1 MSFESIVAG
10 ISERKPDADQKSLKA
25 VKAFFQFPV
34 IPEYLPSEALMASC
48 YRALGFASLRDVSV
62 SQNGKAL
69 WKLVS
74 TEEEIPPAPFNRN
87 EVRRLLRDVL
97 LSPEDPSQKRG
108 QKYPD
113 FLFLAPLV
121 PATAL
126 FSNPIRLNRNANSSG
141 GTPWNVDTLLKA
153 LISYSSLDNADNENL
168 WNCLFSALS
177 VQDDN
182 KDDFFARIIE
192 HLLQEYAKQ
201 LKESGRVDA
210 ANLPVW
216 TKNQNDI
223 ASQGKQF
230 LHFSDREAFSG
241 QSPLDEIRNG
251 LRLVLDLKPMFS
263 RWQWLT
269 ILDAHLRM
277 SMMAFMMW
285 LLDLHHVASLAIQ
298 RYVLGEKQIPAIPSR
313 DFIQQLCSESHE
325 DCKEDFFFYGEG
337 FSKAQVRI
345 VTRYARDMI
354 RIAFFLDAAKEL
366 NPVKFNSLD
375 WSTVEGF
382 VSSLKSFV
390 PEFHA
395 PEIRKDFEKG
405 YVAIADAEKNVLNY
419 RKGRLKHFLEFF
431 AVLRQKT
438 VIDGQRDFIRYDQSF
453 FVRKK
458 GRYSRA
464 PFIVDLGS
472 VSCFTVAYC
481 CANGRRVFPK
491 KDLKAYLEKFFIKIR
506 SAHNDQFV
514 GHLKG
519 LGLTM
524 DSPDADDGL
533 MILNPFFRE
542 ENR

>member
-10 ISERKPDADQKSLKA
+10 ASERKPDEDQKSLRS

-34 IPEYLPSEALMASC
+34 IPEYLPSEVLMASC
-48 YRALGFASLRDVSV
+48 YRALGFSSLRDVSI

-74 TEEEIPPAPFNRN
+74 LESGLPPSPFNRN
-87 EVRRLLRDVL
+87 EVRRLLKDVL

-113 FLFLAPLV
+113 LLFLAPLV

-126 FSNPIRLNRNANSSG
+126 FSNPIRLNRNATSSG
-141 GTPWNVDTLLKA
+141 GNPWNVETLFKA
-153 LISYSSLDNADNENL
+153 LVSYSSRDSADGEDL
-168 WNCLFSALS
+168 WNQLFTALS
-177 VQDDN
+177 VIDDN
-182 KDDFFARIIE
+182 DDFFARIVE
-192 HLLQEYAKQ
+192 RLLQEYAKH
-201 LKESGRVDA
+201 LKETGLVEASSLPIWTKTQNDA
-210 ANLPVW
+210 AN
-216 TKNQNDI
+216 
-223 ASQGKQF
+223 QGKVF
-230 LHFSDREAFSG
+230 LHPSDRATFSG

-251 LRLVLDLKPMFS
+251 LRLVLDLKPIFS

-277 SMMAFMMW
+277 SMMAFVMW

-298 RYVLGEKQIPAIPSR
+298 QYVLGGKQIPDIPSR
-313 DFIQQLCSESHE
+313 EFIRQLCSESRE
-325 DCKEDFFFYGEG
+325 DCKEDVFFYGEG

-345 VTRYARDMI
+345 VTRYARDVI
-354 RIAFFLDAAKEL
+354 RLAFFLDAAKEL

-382 VSSLKSFV
+382 VSSLKSFA

-395 PEIRKDFEKG
+395 PEIRKDFENG
-405 YVAIADAEKNVLNY
+405 YVAIADAEKKVLNPS
-419 RKGRLKHFLEFF
+419 KGRLKHFLEFF
-431 AVLRQKT
+431 AVLRQKA

-453 FVRKK
+453 LVRKK

-472 VSCFTVAYC
+472 VSCFTASYC
-481 CANGRRVFPK
+481 CAKGRHVFPK
-491 KDLKAYLEKFFIKIR
+491 PELKEYLEKFYVKIR
-506 SAHNDQFV
+506 STHDDQFV

-524 DSPDADDGL
+524 DSPDAGGGL
-533 MILNPFFRE
+533 MILNPFFGE
-542 ENR
+542 ESR